1 MDDVIQLGALI
12 GAIGVISGV
21 LFSIYKFYLRQLKQD
36 KELNE
41 IRTELGI
48 ICYGLTACL
57 SGLKE
62 QGCNG
67 QVTDAL
73 NHLEKHVNQ
82 QAHKNEV

>member
-1 MDDVIQLGALI
+1 MVDIIQISALI
-12 GAIGVISGV
+12 GAIGVIFGV
-21 LFSIYKFYLRQLKQD
+21 IFSIYKFYLRQLKQD

-41 IRTELGI
+41 IRAELAI

-73 NHLEKHVNQ
+73 KHLEKHMNK